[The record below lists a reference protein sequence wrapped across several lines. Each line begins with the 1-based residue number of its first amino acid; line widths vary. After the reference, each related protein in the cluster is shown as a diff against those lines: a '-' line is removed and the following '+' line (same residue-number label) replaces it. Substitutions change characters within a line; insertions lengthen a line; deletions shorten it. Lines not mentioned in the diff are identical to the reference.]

1 MVAGLTIKDG
11 INHNADTHYFNI
23 NGNLEWKKTKKPTNT
38 YKKEQLYSSGEI
50 IPWGKDNNEPQRIVE
65 DGRKLVEIES
75 ILDLK
80 GRLLYGNG
88 IIVGRITGLDEQ
100 GNEIF
105 TPVYD
110 PKIQQFL
117 KKAGFYKYFLKASL
131 YFYWMPILFPEIIMS
146 YDRKSIAY
154 CNLLETNECRWGKP
168 NESTGIIENCYVQ
181 ADWKQR
187 LHSDSVKIPVLNPYF
202 PDEDLK
208 NSKGFRYVYP
218 LNYPSI
224 GNKYYPKPTWNA
236 LRTSGW
242 LDVAESIPK
251 YKKHFF
257 ENQLTLKYH
266 IETTREWWEWKYKGF
281 ENMAQE
287 ERIVLIKKE
296 QQSFEAAMTGQN
308 GVGKSIFTTG
318 YVDDRSGNYIPGWKI
333 TELKNHFGKGEYL
346 EDNNEAKSHVI
357 LGMGIPSALLNILGS
372 GTGMSAGSGT
382 DIRVAYNLYINTITA
397 HRDLILEPWNFILQ
411 YNGFGD
417 DIVIKTRYNQITT
430 LENKSEQE
438 QKV

>member
-1 MVAGLTIKDG
+1 
-11 INHNADTHYFNI
+11 
-23 NGNLEWKKTKKPTNT
+23 
-38 YKKEQLYSSGEI
+38 
-50 IPWGKDNNEPQRIVE
+50 
-65 DGRKLVEIES
+65 
-75 ILDLK
+75 
-80 GRLLYGNG
+80 
-88 IIVGRITGLDEQ
+88 
-100 GNEIF
+100 
-105 TPVYD
+105 
-110 PKIQQFL
+110 
-117 KKAGFYKYFLKASL
+117 
-131 YFYWMPILFPEIIMS
+131 
-146 YDRKSIAY
+146 
-154 CNLLETNECRWGKP
+154 
-168 NESTGIIENCYVQ
+168 
-181 ADWKQR
+181 
-187 LHSDSVKIPVLNPYF
+187 VLNPYF